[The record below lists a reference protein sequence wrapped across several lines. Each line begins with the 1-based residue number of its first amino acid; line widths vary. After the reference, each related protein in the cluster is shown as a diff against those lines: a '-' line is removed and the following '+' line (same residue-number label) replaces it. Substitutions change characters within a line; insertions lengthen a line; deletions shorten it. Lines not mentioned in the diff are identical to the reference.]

1 MDPMELSLQK
11 ILLVFIQYVNA
22 IYIFVQQI
30 IDLQTSFTSSLNFA
44 SSNKSKDNIADKIAL
59 ICWSFS

>member
-11 ILLVFIQYVNA
+11 ILLVFIQYANA

-30 IDLQTSFTSSLNFA
+30 IDSQTSFTSSLLNFA

-59 ICWSFS
+59 IC